1 MRVEFEEL
9 PPKYQEQALKQI
21 RGKQDRESKTPAPAP
36 AAAPEK
42 KPPKYHNVIT
52 MRWAIKFHSKK
63 EAGRFEQLRLRL
75 RAGEIRKLRLQQ
87 DFTLQEGYT
96 DPETGE
102 RVRAIRYKADFA
114 YERATEPDRTGEVH
128 WIRVVEDVKSRPTR
142 TKDYILKRKMM
153 QDKLGIQ
160 IQEV

>member
-1 MRVEFEEL
+1 MRVEFDDL
-9 PPKYQEQALKQI
+9 PPRYQEQALQQI
-21 RGKQDRESKTPAPAP
+21 RGKKSQPTQAIAPRP
-36 AAAPEK
+36 AAESGE

-52 MRWAIKFHSKK
+52 IRREIKFHSKK
-63 EAGRFEQLRLRL
+63 EAGRYDQLMLRLH
-75 RAGEIRKLRLQQ
+75 AGGIRKLRLQQ
-87 DFTLQEGYT
+87 DFTLQEAYT
-96 DPETGE
+96 DPMTGE

-153 QDKLGIQ
+153 MEKLGIQ